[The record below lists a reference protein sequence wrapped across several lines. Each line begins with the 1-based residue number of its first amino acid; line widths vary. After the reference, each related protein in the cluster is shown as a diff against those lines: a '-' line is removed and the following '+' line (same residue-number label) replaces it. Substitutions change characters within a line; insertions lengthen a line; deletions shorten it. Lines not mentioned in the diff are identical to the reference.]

1 MSTLFQWIHVT
12 AAVIGVGG
20 IGFLLVILMP
30 ASRALSPEQRDPFLK
45 GVMGR
50 FRWVSWS
57 VILLLLGS
65 GLYNIHLRAW
75 EVPWGTYWK
84 LLTLK
89 IVLAFFVFVISL
101 LLTLPLKAF
110 DRFRARRRTWL
121 SVAFGL
127 ALTVILVSAY
137 LRISP

>member
-20 IGFLLVILMP
+20 IGFVLIILLP
-30 ASRALSPEQRDPFLK
+30 SSRVLSPEQRDPFLEA
-45 GVMGR
+45 VMGR

-75 EVPWGTYWK
+75 EAPWGPYWNW
-84 LLTLK
+84 LVAK
-89 IVLAFFVFVISL
+89 IVLAFFVFTISL
-101 LLTLPLKAF
+101 LLTLPFKMF
-110 DRFRARRRTWL
+110 DGFRARRKTWL
-121 SVAFGL
+121 TVAFGL
-127 ALTVILVSAY
+127 GLTVILISSY
-137 LRISP
+137 LRI